1 MSQCHTGSQ
10 WKLWRKKNASFLP
23 KTQINRLWLPTLNQV
38 SWHPKKLQPLPLP
51 RVILS
56 FSTFTHHP
64 GSLGS
69 CRGRGLGWDMLGQL
83 DGSKNWEFV
92 WFSSQKHG
100 NFHVL
105 IHHILYWLLCLWCLI
120 SFQSAAFVACVFLES
135 QKPRLPQVWAIGWCS
150 RSSSSLGLAKESSR
164 GPGWRHFQD
173 KIEVKVQEDSFEI
186 S

>member
-10 WKLWRKKNASFLP
+10 WKLWRKKTASFLP
-23 KTQINRLWLPTLNQV
+23 KTQINRPLLTRWNMA
-38 SWHPKKLQPLPLP
+38 PKKLQPLPLP

-56 FSTFTHHP
+56 FSTFAHHP
-64 GSLGS
+64 GSLRS

-83 DGSKNWEFV
+83 DGSKSLKRFG
-92 WFSSQKHG
+92 WFSPQKHR
-100 NFHVL
+100 NFHVYNSSYVL
-105 IHHILYWLLCLWCLI
+105 TPMFYIFSKCC
-120 SFQSAAFVACVFLES
+120 FCCMCVFES

-173 KIEVKVQEDSFEI
+173 KIEVKVQEDSLKYVNK
-186 S
+186 